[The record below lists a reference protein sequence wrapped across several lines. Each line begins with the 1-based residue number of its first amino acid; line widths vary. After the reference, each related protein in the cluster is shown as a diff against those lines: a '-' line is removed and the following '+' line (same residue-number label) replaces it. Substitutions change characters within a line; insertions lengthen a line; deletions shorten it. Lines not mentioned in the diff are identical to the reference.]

1 MGRRHTLTSAATSGD
16 IQGDGHQQVRV
27 FNGRCAVSL
36 LIREKRQ
43 ELRAD
48 AFQSYRIG
56 RVVENL
62 DAVGVEDPGEAEIG
76 SQLVEWGGNQDD
88 TL

>member
-1 MGRRHTLTSAATSGD
+1 MMPQNEGSSEMHEQASPAYGRYEGNQTSSAHHHD
-16 IQGDGHQQVRV
+16 
-27 FNGRCAVSL
+27 
-36 LIREKRQ
+36 E
-43 ELRAD
+43 
-48 AFQSYRIG
+48 RIG